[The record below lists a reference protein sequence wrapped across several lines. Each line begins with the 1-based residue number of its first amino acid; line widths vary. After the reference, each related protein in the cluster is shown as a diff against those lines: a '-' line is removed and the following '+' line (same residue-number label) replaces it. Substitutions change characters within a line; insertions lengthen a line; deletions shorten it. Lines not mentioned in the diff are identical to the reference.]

1 MPETS
6 VTAIQAIEAI
16 LAPALGISAVG
27 LLLLSLSNRYSTIIN
42 RIRLLND
49 ERRKLSKLLGE
60 KGELPYPENVRF
72 MSITHQREELL
83 LRSRYVRNAILSMQS
98 AVGMFVLSS
107 VTIAINL
114 FITTHFLQALPLLIF
129 IVGMCSVFAGMV
141 FYAMEVHRSFKI
153 ILLEVKAEE

>member
-1 MPETS
+1 MPETH

-49 ERRKLSKLLGE
+49 ERRKLSKLLGD
-60 KGELPYPENVRF
+60 KGELPYPENIRF
-72 MSITHQREELL
+72 MSIMHQREELL

-114 FITTHFLQALPLLIF
+114 FITTNFLQALPLLIF
-129 IVGMCSVFAGMV
+129 IVGMFSVFVGIV

-153 ILLEVKAEE
+153 ILMEVKAEE